1 MHEYSEIITW
11 AKLLWY
17 SVFASLFMYLNIP
30 QEQLWWLAMLMI
42 IDIITGMWKQ
52 FTIDPRQISSRALSL
67 WVTKKFTV
75 VLLFLS
81 LAIAIKVL
89 WLDPWTYVTAIISVL
104 TVSEVYSTIQN
115 VYTIRTWK
123 HLPEF
128 DIISLFIK
136 WLGKTIQDKLLD
148 ITKNNK

>member
-30 QEQLWWLAMLMI
+30 QEQLWLLAMLMI

-52 FTIDPRQISSRALSL
+52 FTIDPQQISSRALSL

-89 WLDPWTYVTAIISVL
+89 WLDPWTYVKAIISVL

-136 WLGKTIQDKLLD
+136 WLWKTIQDRLLD